1 VVSDVYAPNRGKDLL
16 NRFAFAYSMCRA
28 LRILIRGRRVGL
40 AGGRAAAGVVC
51 AAELGCWRPGAKV

>member
-28 LRILIRGRRVGL
+28 LRI
-40 AGGRAAAGVVC
+40 
-51 AAELGCWRPGAKV
+51 